1 MENLIILQLD
11 FEKFFLKKQEK
22 NFLTFDDFINFFDSM
37 LFNELMKIHEKL
49 ELEID
54 DVYDT
59 LNEKYNFNHSLSE
72 IVELE
77 SLLKNEKIKIE
88 YEKLKENLF
97 KNPGKSLFL
106 EISKHKSTEN
116 QFKSALNLAF
126 QLLKKKYKKIFF
138 FNIYKTEEN
147 PIQNVLVEKFGN
159 FLLGFWNLLRF
170 RKKLNQN

>member
-22 NFLTFDDFINFFDSM
+22 KFLTFDDFINFFDTM
-37 LFNELMKIHEKL
+37 LFNELMKIHEKF

-54 DVYDT
+54 NVYDT

-77 SLLKNEKIKIE
+77 LLLKNEKIKIE

-97 KNPGKSLFL
+97 KNSGKSLFL

-116 QFKSALNLAF
+116 